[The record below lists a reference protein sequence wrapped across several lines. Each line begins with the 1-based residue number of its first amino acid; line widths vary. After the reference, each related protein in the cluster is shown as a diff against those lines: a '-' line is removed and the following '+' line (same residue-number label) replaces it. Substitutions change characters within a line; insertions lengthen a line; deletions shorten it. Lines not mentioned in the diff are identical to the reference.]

1 MREIFF
7 LCCCFLIV
15 NCTAPKKYIDLTSY
29 PLKAKN
35 IRINH
40 EDIKSWQHKDIIEDT
55 IPGISLDKAYRE
67 LLKDKK
73 GKTVVVA
80 IIDTEMDIFHEDL
93 KDAIWINPNEIPDN
107 GIDDDDN
114 GYIDDIHGWNFLG
127 NQQGGNIIYSNL
139 ESTRIIR
146 KFRDQFQNV
155 KQEDIL
161 EQDIEGFLQYQKAL
175 IHYKENYD
183 KLIEEKKYGIF
194 LTEGYKKSVNTLSK
208 FFPEQNYTL
217 SKLDSIYS
225 LNKENKDY
233 SADIYY
239 MMDYIKYNL
248 SAEWIAN
255 YNKDIDEK
263 IATIFNDN
271 YIDRKIQGDDPE
283 DLSDIYYGNN
293 NVFKNAAILYHST
306 RVSGLIAAKRNN
318 ELGIKG
324 ITNNVALMALCV
336 KAYSSEHDKDVALAI
351 RYAVENGAQI
361 INISLGKRQS
371 LHPDWIQDAIRYA
384 AEHDVLIVC
393 AAGNESS
400 DLDAITLYPNDENL
414 DGTEISDTFIKVG
427 SVSYYTTEWFVS
439 YFSNYG
445 KGNVDVFAPG
455 HDVFTTVA
463 NNKYE
468 FDSGTSLSA
477 PIVSGVAALI
487 RSYYPTLTA
496 AEVKSIILE
505 SGISYD
511 IMVNRPAEN
520 ASNDKVH
527 FSELSKSGK
536 VVNAYN
542 ALLMAKEIAKKKK
555 KKKR

>member
-146 KFRDQFQNV
+146 KFQSQFQNV
-155 KQEDIL
+155 KQEDVL
-161 EQDIEGFLQYQKAL
+161 VQDIDVFLQYQQAL
-175 IHYKENYD
+175 THYKESYD
-183 KLIEEKKYGIF
+183 KLMGEKKYGKS
-194 LTEGYKKSVNTLSK
+194 LVEGYKKSVNTLK
-208 FFPEQNYTL
+208 KIFPEQNYTT
-217 SKLDSIYS
+217 SKLDSIYT
-225 LNKENKDY
+225 LYKDNKDY
-233 SADIYY
+233 SDDIEY
-239 MMDYIKYNL
+239 MMDYIKYNF

-255 YNKDIDEK
+255 YNKDVEAK
-263 IATIFNDN
+263 IATILNDN
-271 YIDRKIQGDDPE
+271 YIDREIQGDDPE
-283 DLSDIYYGNN
+283 DLSDIHYGNN
-293 NVFKNAAILYHST
+293 NVFKNAAILNHST
-306 RVSGLIAAKRNN
+306 KVAGLIAATRNN

-324 ITNNVALMALCV
+324 VTNNVALMALCV

-351 RYAVENGAQI
+351 RYAVDNGAQI
-361 INISLGKRQS
+361 INISLGKQQS
-371 LHPDWIQDAIRYA
+371 LHPDWVQDAIRYA

-393 AAGNESS
+393 AAGNEST
-400 DLDAITLYPNDENL
+400 DLDALMFYPNDENY
-414 DGTEISDTFIKVG
+414 DGTEISDNFIKVG
-427 SVSYYTTEWFVS
+427 SSSYYPEEWLAS

-445 KGNVDVFAPG
+445 KKNVDVFAPG
-455 HDVFTTVA
+455 HDIYTTSA
-463 NNKYE
+463 GNKYE
-468 FDSGTSLSA
+468 LEIGTSFST
-477 PIVSGVAALI
+477 PIVSGIAALL
-487 RSYYPTLTA
+487 RSYYPSLTA
-496 AEVKSIILE
+496 PEIKKIILE
-505 SGISYD
+505 SGITYD
-511 IMVNRPAEN
+511 IMVYCPTEN
-520 ASNDKVH
+520 VSVDKIN

-555 KKKR
+555 